1 NLPVIKVCACKNGGD
16 HRLHTAWLRQ
26 FATPCVYRSL
36 TLLVD
41 SSELNYLA
49 VNYSTIF
56 FNASI
61 SAFS

>member
-1 NLPVIKVCACKNGGD
+1 MPHPA
-16 HRLHTAWLRQ
+16 
-26 FATPCVYRSL
+26 FRSL

-49 VNYSTIF
+49 VNCSTIF
-56 FNASI
+56 FSASI